1 MYYKHIFMV
10 NSKTRLAI
18 VNVTVRLAVSFSV
31 AIVTIPILWVL
42 HMPDITCKLWLVYVY
57 VD

>member
-1 MYYKHIFMV
+1 MV